1 MLIPNHNPAIVLL
14 SVWANPDDPADTLV
28 TTHPIVG
35 WRVEPDTNAA
45 PGDVL
50 LIDSPVC
57 FQVPDDHWGILDR
70 TTGRVE
76 LPMEMGFDSRD
87 EAVEEL
93 TRRARNQWIPTASHE
108 GDDRHADLDLLG
120 PPDGQPI
127 ASVTTEELI
136 EMHAELTRSTGG
148 AEEESVVD
156 EEARRCP

>member
-1 MLIPNHNPAIVLL
+1 MLIPNTNPALVLL
-14 SVWANPDDPADTLV
+14 SVWANPDDPDDTLV

-35 WRVEPDTNAA
+35 WRVESGSNAA

-57 FQVPDDHWGILDR
+57 FQAPDDIWGILDR

-87 EAVEEL
+87 AAVKEL
-93 TRRARNQWIPTASHE
+93 TRRARSQWTPTASHE

-120 PPDGQPI
+120 PSDGRPG
-127 ASVTTEELI
+127 APVTARELSA
-136 EMHAELTRSTGG
+136 MRAELTRSAGG
-148 AEEESVVD
+148 AEEESVV
-156 EEARRCP
+156 EEETRRCP